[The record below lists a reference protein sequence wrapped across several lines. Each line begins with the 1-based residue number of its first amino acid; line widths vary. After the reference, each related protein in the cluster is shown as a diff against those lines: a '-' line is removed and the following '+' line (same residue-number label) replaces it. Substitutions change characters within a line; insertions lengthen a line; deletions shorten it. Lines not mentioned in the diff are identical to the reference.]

1 MNSDVKDWAAWAMS
15 QGWTIEE
22 TTQGYTHF
30 YDPEGGWVAR
40 YPATPS
46 NPYRRMQ
53 DLKVALKRA
62 GLQIPPPSKK
72 ERRAQR
78 KRKDQ

>member
-1 MNSDVKDWAAWAMS
+1 MNGEIKNWADWAIS
-15 QGWTIEE
+15 QGWTVKDDSK
-22 TTQGYTHF
+22 GYTHF
-30 YDPEGGWVAR
+30 YDPEHNHVAY

-46 NPYRRMQ
+46 NPYRRLA
-53 DLKVALKRA
+53 DLKVNLRKA

-78 KRKDQ
+78 NKERK